1 MEQKYHVFI
10 SSTLDD
16 LKAERQAAARV
27 VFELG
32 HIPFSM
38 DMFDMNDRDE
48 RRLIKKYISSSDYFL
63 SIVAHKYGLLED
75 AVSRIE
81 IEYNQA
87 LKAGVPVIALL
98 IGETARWK
106 AARKEEDEALVQALE
121 ELKGKLQS
129 HPHRFWTNVQDL
141 RQKTQD
147 LLIQETNLRPRRGWS
162 PADALVSPVLA
173 NELARLIGENKG
185 LKRRVLEGTDTVV
198 QWHENMKHTL
208 EILSISRVSLS
219 FFYLPGEG
227 WENTIKCRYLRLF
240 KLLVPELYLGKTT
253 AELSRFLGSILNPDL
268 ERTVRKDYPTP
279 SNTIKKI
286 MTDFH
291 LLKLVSYSGGGEDE
305 VWRLTEYGKGL
316 YSVFR
321 MRQFERGLKAV
332 EARRVGPEAASSG
345 GLKDSGGISGPDS
358 SDGTGDPS

>member
-1 MEQKYHVFI
+1 MEQKYHIFI

-16 LKAERQAAARV
+16 LKAERQAAAQV

-32 HIPFSM
+32 HIPVNM
-38 DMFDMNDRDE
+38 DMFDMDDRDE
-48 RRLIKKYISSSDYFL
+48 RRLIKKNIETCDYFL
-63 SIVAHKYGLLED
+63 SIIAHRYGLLED
-75 AVSRIE
+75 DTSRIE

-87 LKAGVPVIALL
+87 VKSGIPVIAL
-98 IGETARWK
+98 IISETARRK
-106 AARKEEDEALVQALE
+106 AAKREEDDKLVQALD

-129 HPHRFWTNVQDL
+129 HPHQFWTNTQDL

-147 LLIQETNLRPRRGWS
+147 LLIRETNLKPRKGW
-162 PADALVSPVLA
+162 AQTDTLVSPALA

-185 LKRRVLEGTDTVV
+185 LRRRVLEGSDSVT

-208 EILSISRVSLS
+208 EILAINRVSLS
-219 FFYLPGEG
+219 FFYVSGEN

-268 ERTVRKDYPTP
+268 ERAVRKDYPTP

-291 LLKLVSYSGGGEDE
+291 LLKLVNYSGNGDDE
-305 VWRLTEYGKGL
+305 IWRLTEYGKGL
-316 YSVFR
+316 YSAFR
-321 MRQFERGLKAV
+321 MRQFDRGLKAV
-332 EARRVGPEAASSG
+332 EAKRTQAAS
-345 GLKDSGGISGPDS
+345 PD
-358 SDGTGDPS
+358 GE

>member
-16 LKAERQAAARV
+16 LKAERLAAARV

-32 HIPFSM
+32 HIPISM
-38 DMFDMNDRDE
+38 DMFDMDDRDE

-63 SIVAHKYGLLED
+63 SIVAHKYGRLAD
-75 AVSRIE
+75 NTSRIE

-87 LKAGVPVIALL
+87 LKAGVPVLALL
-98 IGETARWK
+98 ISETARWK
-106 AARKEEDEALVQALE
+106 AAKKEEDAAILQALG
-121 ELKGKLQS
+121 ELKGKLAS
-129 HPHRFWTNVQDL
+129 HPHQFWSNVQDL

-147 LLIQETNLRPRRGWS
+147 LLIRETNLRPRRGWA
-162 PADALVSPVLA
+162 PAEALVSPVLA
-173 NELARLIGENKG
+173 NELARLLGENKG
-185 LKRRVLEGTDTVV
+185 LKRRVLEGSDSVT
-198 QWHENMKHTL
+198 QWHENMKHTMD
-208 EILSISRVSLS
+208 ILSINRASLS
-219 FFYLPGEG
+219 FFYLSGEN

-291 LLKLVSYSGGGEDE
+291 LLKLVSYSGGEEDE

-316 YSVFR
+316 YSAFR
-321 MRQFERGLKAV
+321 MRQFERGLKVV
-332 EARRVGPEAASSG
+332 EAKRAGSVSTDAS
-345 GLKDSGGISGPDS
+345 K
-358 SDGTGDPS
+358 